1 MNVYSFIFCGLKYF
15 TNTNCQFTIC
25 NYICNPKFKL
35 NSITTIQNIE
45 ELMKGGANLC

>member
-1 MNVYSFIFCGLKYF
+1 MFTHSHFVALKYF

-25 NYICNPKFKL
+25 NYICNPKNKL